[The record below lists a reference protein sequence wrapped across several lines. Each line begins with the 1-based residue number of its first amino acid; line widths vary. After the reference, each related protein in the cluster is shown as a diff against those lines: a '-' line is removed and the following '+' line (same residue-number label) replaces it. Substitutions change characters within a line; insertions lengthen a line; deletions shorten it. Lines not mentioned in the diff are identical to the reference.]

1 MSRRRR
7 RGRPVDGLLLLDKP
21 AGLTSNAALQ
31 RVKSLYRAQ
40 KAGHTGN
47 LDPLATGLLP
57 ICLGEATKFTAFL
70 LDADKRY
77 LTRARLGLRTTTGDA
92 EGEVIERREVP
103 ELDREG
109 IERVLERF
117 RGRIEQVPPM
127 HSAIKRQGRP
137 LYELAREGVT
147 VEREPREVEIHS
159 LELVDL
165 GTEELELEVHC
176 SKGTYIRTLIED
188 IGEALGCGA
197 HVSALRRTAAG
208 PFGIDD
214 AVTLQRLEELAVR
227 GDLETLD
234 GLLLPVDR
242 LLAGLPAQRLAG
254 DSGYYFAQGQAVQQ
268 YPAPA
273 AGLLRMYDEQ
283 GRFLGVGES
292 TGDGRIAP
300 RRLVRTGRTG

>member
-7 RGRPVDGLLLLDKP
+7 KGRPIDGLLLLDKP
-21 AGLTSNAALQ
+21 SGLTSNAALQ
-31 RVKSLYRAQ
+31 KVKRIYRAQ

-77 LTRARLGLRTTTGDA
+77 LTRARLGVRTTTGDA
-92 EGEVIERREVP
+92 EGEVLERRPVP
-103 ELDREG
+103 ALDRKAVEAA
-109 IERVLERF
+109 LERF
-117 RGRIEQVPPM
+117 RGPVEQIPPM
-127 HSAIKRQGRP
+127 HSAIKRDGRP

-147 VEREPREVEIHS
+147 VEREPRQVEIHS
-159 LELVDL
+159 LELL
-165 GTEELELEVHC
+165 GISGEELELEVYC

-208 PFGIDD
+208 PFRIED
-214 AVTLQRLEELAVR
+214 AVLLQRLEELA
-227 GDLETLD
+227 GEGELEALD
-234 GLLLPVDR
+234 GLLLPLDR
-242 LLAGLPAQRLAG
+242 VLDGLPALRLAG
-254 DSGYYFAQGQAVQQ
+254 DSGYYLSQGQAVQQ

-273 AGLLRMYDEQ
+273 AGLLRLYDER

-300 RRLVRTGRTG
+300 RRLVRTRD